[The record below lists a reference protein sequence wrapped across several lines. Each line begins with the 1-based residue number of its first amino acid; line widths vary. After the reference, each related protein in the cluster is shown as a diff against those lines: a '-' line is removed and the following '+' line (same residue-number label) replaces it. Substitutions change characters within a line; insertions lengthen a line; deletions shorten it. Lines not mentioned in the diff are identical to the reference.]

1 MAFGSF
7 DSKGQGSAMS
17 EINMVPLIDVMLVLL
32 VIFIITAPLLSHSI
46 RINVPQVTAQP
57 VEQKPVVIDLAIDPS
72 GALFWNE
79 QPIAEDELPARF
91 AREAGADP
99 QPEVRIRADV
109 ETRYGLLA
117 RIMGAARKA
126 GMKRLGFVTTPG
138 QAAGPVR
145 RLRKPPKPHPRLPQ
159 PQPRLPPHG
168 PIVANGWAERPR
180 SSNRQLC
187 NTAPSALRGAT
198 ASG

>member
-7 DSKGQGSAMS
+7 DSKGPGTTMS

-57 VEQKPVVIDLAIDPS
+57 MEQKPAVIDLAIDPS

-79 QPIAEDELPARF
+79 QPIAEEDLQARF
-91 AREAGADP
+91 ASEAAADP

-117 RIMGAARKA
+117 RIMGAARQA

-138 QAAGPVR
+138 QAAP
-145 RLRKPPKPHPRLPQ
+145 
-159 PQPRLPPHG
+159 
-168 PIVANGWAERPR
+168 AAAAE
-180 SSNRQLC
+180 
-187 NTAPSALRGAT
+187 GAAAAG
-198 ASG
+198 ASGAPARPATPAPAPAASAQPPAAPPAAAPAPGGG

>member
-7 DSKGQGSAMS
+7 DSKGPGTTMS

-57 VEQKPVVIDLAIDPS
+57 VEQKPAVIDLAIDPS

-79 QPIAEDELPARF
+79 QPIAEEDLQARF
-91 AREAGADP
+91 ASEATADP

-117 RIMGAARKA
+117 RIMGAARQA

-138 QAAGPVR
+138 QAAP
-145 RLRKPPKPHPRLPQ
+145 
-159 PQPRLPPHG
+159 
-168 PIVANGWAERPR
+168 AAAAEGAA
-180 SSNRQLC
+180 S
-187 NTAPSALRGAT
+187 APAAAG
-198 ASG
+198 ASGTPARPATPAAPAPAPAASAQPPAAPPAAAPAPGGG